1 MLNIILM
8 DNNYKSYDHH
18 HSYER
23 VTSRFK
29 KELDTTSLSII
40 LAIVIGYILFM
51 LFLNFDH
58 FIPYLRPESEI
69 FDIPP
74 TPF

>member
-1 MLNIILM
+1 M
-8 DNNYKSYDHH
+8 DNNYKSFDHKN
-18 HSYER
+18 SFDR
-23 VTSRFK
+23 STSHLKR
-29 KELDTTSLSII
+29 EWDYISLSIV
-40 LAIVIGYILFM
+40 LAIIIGYVLFVI
-51 LFLNFDH
+51 FLNFDH